1 MEVKL
6 ISCTPNALD
15 LLLRTK
21 NTRLKND
28 SDPSAWSDAQRA
40 EHLSYMRDTIRSSW
54 EFVDYVFEITGVT
67 RAFTQQLERTRAG
80 SYAEESL
87 RTVDAS
93 NNGFVNPVPDTA
105 SFLIAPPPDKKL
117 FGPREWFDKSA
128 KESFM
133 TYGELLRSGIPA
145 QDARGVLPLATSV
158 SIIAKFNLRTLSD
171 MAKVR
176 LCTRTQGE
184 YQDVFREMRARVI
197 EVHPWV
203 DEHRFIEVQCVAHG
217 TCAFPRY
224 GRKSC
229 QFYRGWMDLDIQKEG
244 LRTVFWTTPKQVA
257 VPVAK
262 DGRTM

>member
-6 ISCTPNALD
+6 ISSTPNALD

-21 NTRLKND
+21 NTRLKHD
-28 SDPSAWSDAQRA
+28 SDPSAWTDAQRA
-40 EHLSYMRDTIRSSW
+40 EHLAYMRDTIRSSW
-54 EFVDYVFEITGVT
+54 EFVDYTFEFTGVS
-67 RAFTQQLERTRAG
+67 RAFTQQLERTRSG

-93 NNGFVNPVPDTA
+93 GNGFVNPLADSCRRPDCDCGPQGCWQPRDEFKRSCDA
-105 SFLIAPPPDKKL
+105 SFLAYKH
-117 FGPREWFDKSA
+117 
-128 KESFM
+128 
-133 TYGELLRSGIPA
+133 LLNRGVPA

-158 SIIAKFNLRTLSD
+158 SVIAKLSLRTLSE
-171 MAKVR
+171 MGKVR

-184 YQDVFREMRARVI
+184 YQDAFRLARQRVL

-203 DEHRFIEVQCVAHG
+203 GEHRFIEVHCVSVG

-229 QFYRGWMDLDIQKEG
+229 KFYRGWMDLDVQKEG
-244 LRTVFWTTPKQVA
+244 LRTVFWAEEKQVA
-257 VPVAK
+257 VPVAVA
-262 DGRTM
+262 GRTM